1 MLVQAERA
9 AHCADVRPG
18 KARVFMCLLAHIESA
33 DYRPGCR
40 DQLSSQQQRRIQDW
54 RLDYDLRQA
63 CKDDVPKVPARLPSN
78 ESCSAGLCLWCHCPE
93 ASSVTYSA
101 LPGTTDAELPDMSG
115 LERRFLV
122 QPVRQCS
129 ACTAI

>member
-1 MLVQAERA
+1 MQAERA
-9 AHCADVRPG
+9 AHCADVRPS

-63 CKDDVPKVPARLPSN
+63 CKDDVPKVPPASVPPAR
-78 ESCSAGLCLWCHCPE
+78 
-93 ASSVTYSA
+93 
-101 LPGTTDAELPDMSG
+101 
-115 LERRFLV
+115 
-122 QPVRQCS
+122 
-129 ACTAI
+129 

>member
-1 MLVQAERA
+1 MPVQAERA

-63 CKDDVPKVPARLPSN
+63 CKDDVPKVPAHLP
-78 ESCSAGLCLWCHCPE
+78 AACPITSP
-93 ASSVTYSA
+93 AA
-101 LPGTTDAELPDMSG
+101 QG
-115 LERRFLV
+115 
-122 QPVRQCS
+122 S
-129 ACTAI
+129 ACGVIAPRILL